1 MKTILVADDEPNIRR
16 LIQINL
22 EHAGYRVET
31 AENGQQAWERLQ
43 QGGIDLVVTDTTMLV
58 MDGYELRA
66 AMERDPIL
74 STIPCLLLSDMP
86 RNLREQVRKR
96 LGG

>member
-1 MKTILVADDEPNIRR
+1 MKTILVVDDKLPIRR

-22 EHAGYRVET
+22 ERAGYRVET
-31 AENGQQAWERLQ
+31 AENGQHAWERLQ
-43 QGGIDLVVTDTTMLV
+43 RGGIDLVVTAPIMPV

-66 AMERDPIL
+66 AMEKHPAL

-86 RNLREQVRKR
+86 QNLREQIQKR
-96 LGG
+96 LGS

>member
-1 MKTILVADDEPNIRR
+1 MKTILVVDDKLPIRR

-43 QGGIDLVVTDTTMLV
+43 QGGIDLVVTDTTMPV

-66 AMERDPIL
+66 AMEKHPTL
-74 STIPCLLLSDMP
+74 STVPCLLLSDMP
-86 RNLREQVRKR
+86 QNLLEQVQKR
-96 LGG
+96 LSR